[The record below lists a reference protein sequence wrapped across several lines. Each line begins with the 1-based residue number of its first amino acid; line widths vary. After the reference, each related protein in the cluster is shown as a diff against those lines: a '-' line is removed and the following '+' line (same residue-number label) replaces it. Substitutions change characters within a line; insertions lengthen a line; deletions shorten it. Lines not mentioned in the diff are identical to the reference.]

1 MTVTATG
8 SSTAASSTTSATAL
22 PKKAFDSEMF
32 LNLLVTQLRSQDP
45 GSPMDTNAMIA
56 QTTQLA
62 SMEQL
67 TSLTATSNDAFALQA
82 RTAAA
87 SIIGKDVSWVE
98 NGATKSGV
106 ATSVSF
112 LGTTPTVKVGTS
124 EIPLHQLVGMGAA
137 QA

>member
-8 SSTAASSTTSATAL
+8 GATAATTAASSAL
-22 PKKAFDSEMF
+22 PKKTFDSEMF

-67 TSLTATSNDAFALQA
+67 TTLTGTANDAFALQA

-98 NGATKSGV
+98 NGVTKSGV

-112 LGTTPTVKVGTS
+112 LGTTPSVKVGTS
-124 EIPLHQLVGMGAA
+124 EIPLHQLVGMGTA